1 MTDAIVDD
9 FYSHSISAK
18 ISSVCWLPPQA
29 GKAYNDTELLFVTG
43 SSGKVQELTL
53 WGMKNPDFSPN
64 PNDFSVCEFGS
75 LKHKG
80 DVNHAVP
87 FGSEGVLTASS
98 NGNVTYF
105 KLEYDEA
112 EIRNEQE
119 LPADI
124 IRILTNK
131 GSTKAHYYE
140 SGESSPCTA
149 ITINSGYGSSSEIA
163 SCGEDGYLT
172 FINSSDFILSE
183 RRIIDYVPITDLKWQ
198 NQFHIIFGTFNGNL
212 KIIDKRSPDSY
223 AQSFQFDPDTESSIN
238 ALDVHPSLNYLV
250 SAVNE
255 NGVAKVFDL
264 RNNKHELVSK
274 STPLHLPYWDIQ
286 FIPQTPNLIAVCSEN
301 GTIST
306 FDYQP
311 NFINLENEC
320 DMEIKNSYSHSL
332 NQLSINCM
340 DFNPFTKSS
349 MVLSGS
355 DSECIFIKKL

>member
-1 MTDAIVDD
+1 
-9 FYSHSISAK
+9 
-18 ISSVCWLPPQA
+18 
-29 GKAYNDTELLFVTG
+29 
-43 SSGKVQELTL
+43 
-53 WGMKNPDFSPN
+53 MKNPDFSPN
-64 PNDFSVCEFGS
+64 PNDFSVSEFGS

-80 DVNHAVP
+80 DVNYAVP
-87 FGSEGVLTASS
+87 LGSEGILTASS

-124 IRILTNK
+124 NRILTNK
-131 GSTKAHYYE
+131 GSTKAHYYD
-140 SGESSPCTA
+140 SGECSPCTA
-149 ITINSGYGSSSEIA
+149 ITVNSGYGSSSVIA

-172 FINSSDFILSE
+172 FINSNDFILSE
-183 RRIIDYVPITDLKWQ
+183 RRI
-198 NQFHIIFGTFNGNL
+198 
-212 KIIDKRSPDSY
+212 
-223 AQSFQFDPDTESSIN
+223 
-238 ALDVHPSLNYLV
+238 

-255 NGVAKVFDL
+255 SGVAKVFDL
-264 RNNKHELVSK
+264 RNSKHELVSK
-274 STPLHLPYWDIQ
+274 SIPLHLPYWDIQ
-286 FIPQTPNLIAVCSEN
+286 FIPQTPNQIAACSEN
-301 GTIST
+301 GTLST

-311 NFINLENEC
+311 NFINLGNGC

-340 DFNPFTKSS
+340 DFNPFTKSG